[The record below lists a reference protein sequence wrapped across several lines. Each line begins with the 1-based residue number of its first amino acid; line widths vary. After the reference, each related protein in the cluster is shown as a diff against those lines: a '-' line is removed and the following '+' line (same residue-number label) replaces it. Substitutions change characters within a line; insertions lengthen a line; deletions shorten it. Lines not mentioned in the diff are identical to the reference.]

1 VAGSRADFGIPD
13 DRTAYLVPQSL
24 FKIHPDNDD
33 LIARVLE
40 RDEKG
45 IAVMFASHHDHL
57 TQAFATRLGAS
68 LEKRRIDI
76 HERVFFLA
84 PFMPHP
90 RYLRLNALCDVMLD
104 TLHWSGGN
112 TSLDALVSG
121 LPVVTLPGGLMR
133 GRQSQ
138 AMLRALGA
146 GELVARDTEGY
157 VETAVALGRDAG
169 RRRALSQAIVA
180 NRGALFERE
189 EPVRAL
195 GDFLERAA
203 KG

>member
-1 VAGSRADFGIPD
+1 
-13 DRTAYLVPQSL
+13 
-24 FKIHPDNDD
+24 
-33 LIARVLE
+33 
-40 RDEKG
+40 
-45 IAVMFASHHDHL
+45 
-57 TQAFATRLGAS
+57 
-68 LEKRRIDI
+68 
-76 HERVFFLA
+76 
-84 PFMPHP
+84 
-90 RYLRLNALCDVMLD
+90 MLD

-112 TSLDALVSG
+112 TSLDALASG

-146 GELVARDTEGY
+146 GELVARDVDGY
-157 VETAVALGRDAG
+157 VETAVTLGRDAS

-180 NRGALFERE
+180 NRSALFERE

-195 GDFLERAA
+195 EDFLDGAA